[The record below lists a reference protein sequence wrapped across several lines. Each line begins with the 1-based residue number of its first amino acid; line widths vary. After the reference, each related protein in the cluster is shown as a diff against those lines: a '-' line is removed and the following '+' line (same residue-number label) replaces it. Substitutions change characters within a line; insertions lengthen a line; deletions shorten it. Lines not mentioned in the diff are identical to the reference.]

1 MTLKLRISLFIS
13 LLFTI
18 LFGLA
23 SSIILLVFSDF
34 RKDEFRQR
42 LEEKAM
48 TTIKLL
54 IEVQEVDKQT
64 LKIIDQ
70 NSINKL
76 YDEKTLVFNSHY
88 ELIYSSLDDTRIRW
102 TRSDLEYLKKH
113 KSFFKKDGENEI
125 YGVFYDS
132 RDKDFFALISA
143 NDNYGKSKLDFLMV
157 LLLITYI
164 LFTIAAWLLTF
175 YVVKRQIAPLDYF
188 HRNINSINEHNLDTR
203 LQIREDSRHEIDLIG
218 REFNFMM
225 NRIEQAY
232 RKQKEFTAHASHEL
246 RTPLARMS
254 VQLQN
259 LGLTADAPT
268 RAAIDRVE
276 QNIAQLNELIESLL
290 LLSRVDSTVN
300 PGLGSSRV
308 DEALYNSI
316 DKICS
321 HFPGFKVG
329 LEIDASDGMADLLIQ
344 PCNQHL
350 LEIAFSNLL
359 KNACLYSGDRQARVS
374 IQQHNGHLELS
385 VTNHGATLSEQ
396 EQHNLF
402 EPFSRGQNAGS
413 HPGLG
418 LGLRIVYRI
427 LSLHGFHIRYD
438 ASRGYNEFVI
448 IF

>member
-13 LLFTI
+13 LLFTV

-54 IEVQEVDKQT
+54 IEVQEVDNQM

-88 ELIYSSLDDTRIRW
+88 DLIYSSLDDTRIRW
-102 TRSDLEYLKKH
+102 TKSDLEYLKKH
-113 KSFFKKDGENEI
+113 KFFFKKDGENEI

-157 LLLITYI
+157 LLLITYV

-225 NRIEQAY
+225 SRIEQAY

-254 VQLQN
+254 VQLEN
-259 LGLTADAPT
+259 LGLTADVPT
-268 RAAIDRVE
+268 RAAIVRVE

-290 LLSRVDSTVN
+290 LLSRVDSTAN
-300 PGLGSSRV
+300 PVLGTSRV

-316 DKICS
+316 DKVSS
-321 HFPGFKVG
+321 HFPDFKVS
-329 LEIDASDGMADLLIQ
+329 LEIDASDGMAELLTQ

-359 KNACLYSGDRQARVS
+359 KNAYLYSGDRQARVRL
-374 IQQHNGHLELS
+374 QQQDGHLKVS
-385 VTNHGATLSEQ
+385 VANGGATLSEQ
-396 EQHNLF
+396 EQQSLF
-402 EPFSRGQNAGS
+402 EPFSRGQNAQS

-427 LSLHGFHIRYD
+427 LSLHGFRICYD
-438 ASRGYNEFVI
+438 ASAGYNEFVI
-448 IF
+448 NF

>member
-13 LLFTI
+13 LLFTL
-18 LFGLA
+18 LFGVA
-23 SSIILLVFSDF
+23 SSIIIIFFSDF

-42 LEEKAM
+42 LEEKAL

-54 IEVQEVDKQT
+54 IEVREVDNQM

-76 YDEKTLVFNSHY
+76 YDEKTLVFNSDY
-88 ELIYSSLDDTRIRW
+88 DLIYSSLDDTRIRW
-102 TRSDLEYLKKH
+102 TKSDLEYLKQH
-113 KSFFKKDGENEI
+113 KTFFKRDGDNEI

-132 RDKDFFALISA
+132 RDNDFFALISA

-157 LLLITYI
+157 LLLITYVV
-164 LFTIAAWLLTF
+164 FTIAAWLLTF

-225 NRIEQAY
+225 SRIEQAY

-254 VQLQN
+254 VQLEN
-259 LGLTADAPT
+259 LQLSADGPT
-268 RAAIDRVE
+268 RAALGRVE
-276 QNIAQLNELIESLL
+276 QNILQLNELIESLL
-290 LLSRVDSTVN
+290 LLSRVDNTVN
-300 PGLGSSRV
+300 PVLETSRV

-316 DKICS
+316 DKVCS
-321 HFPGFKVG
+321 LFPDFKVG
-329 LEIDASDGMADLLIQ
+329 LEIEAPEGMADLLTQ
-344 PCNQHL
+344 PCNQHF

-359 KNACLYSGDRQARVS
+359 KNACLYSGDRQARVRLLLQDDRLAVS
-374 IQQHNGHLELS
+374 ISNNGP
-385 VTNHGATLSEQ
+385 ALSEQ
-396 EQHNLF
+396 EQQNMF
-402 EPFSRGQNAGS
+402 EPFSRGQNAGNS
-413 HPGLG
+413 PGLG

-427 LSLHGFHIRYD
+427 LSLHGFTIRYH
-438 ASRGYNEFVI
+438 AAPGLHEFVI
-448 IF
+448 VF

>member
-13 LLFTI
+13 LLFTL
-18 LFGLA
+18 LFGVA
-23 SSIILLVFSDF
+23 SSIIIIFFSDF

-42 LEEKAM
+42 LEEKAL

-54 IEVQEVDKQT
+54 IEVREVDNQM

-76 YDEKTLVFNSHY
+76 YDEKTLVFNSEY

-102 TRSDLEYLKKH
+102 TKSDLEYLKKH
-113 KSFFKKDGENEI
+113 KTFFKKDGENEI

-132 RDKDFFALISA
+132 RDNDFFALISA

-157 LLLITYI
+157 LLLVTYVV
-164 LFTIAAWLLTF
+164 FTIAAWLLTF

-225 NRIEQAY
+225 SRIEQAY

-254 VQLQN
+254 VQLEN
-259 LGLTADAPT
+259 LQLSADAPI
-268 RAAIDRVE
+268 RAAIGRVE
-276 QNIAQLNELIESLL
+276 QNIVQLNELIDSLL
-290 LLSRVDSTVN
+290 LLSRVDNTIN
-300 PGLGSSRV
+300 PVLETSRV

-316 DKICS
+316 DKVCS
-321 HFPGFKVG
+321 LFPDFKVG
-329 LEIDASDGMADLLIQ
+329 LEIEAPEGMADLLTQ

-350 LEIAFSNLL
+350 LEIAFGNLL
-359 KNACLYSGDRQARVS
+359 KNACLYSGDRQARVRLL
-374 IQQHNGHLELS
+374 QQDGHLAVS
-385 VTNHGATLSEQ
+385 ISNSGTALSES
-396 EQHNLF
+396 EQQNMF

-413 HPGLG
+413 KPGLG

-427 LSLHGFHIRYD
+427 LSLHGFTIRYH
-438 ASRGYNEFVI
+438 ANPGGHEFVI
-448 IF
+448 NF